1 MKIAVD
7 IRSAS
12 GEKAGKGWFT
22 FYIIQNLL
30 EQDQK
35 NHYLLYAQN
44 KTPGFDKYKNA
55 QIKVIN
61 SKGILWH
68 YKVVKD
74 IQKEAPDI
82 FIAPTSYIIPVLLP
96 KSIKT
101 ILVVH
106 DLVSFFYPHMHNKKA
121 AFIERFLLRTA
132 LKKAKKVIAV
142 SKNTKNDIIQ
152 KFNYEK
158 NKINIVN
165 CSASDDFKP
174 VEAGSLSSFIKKTNL
189 PANFF
194 LAVGTLEPRKNYI
207 NLIKAFGRVNKR
219 YPNYHLIIVGN
230 NGWNYEQIYEE
241 IKINYLQKKVHIL
254 GYLSG
259 KSLNNLYNLAKG
271 FVFPSLYEGF
281 GIPPLEAMKCGCPVI
296 ASNTSSLP
304 EVVGESAILI
314 SPHSVSEMENAM
326 LSLVKDK
333 NLCDNLRQKGLKQAK
348 KFSWKN
354 SAAKLLKVIEK
365 L

>member
-22 FYIIQNLL
+22 FYIIKNLL
-30 EQDQK
+30 EQDQE

-68 YKVVKD
+68 YKTAKD
-74 IQKEAPDI
+74 IQKEEADI

-106 DLVSFFYPHMHNKKA
+106 DLVAFFYPRAHNKKA
-121 AFIERFLLRTA
+121 AFIERFLLKTA
-132 LKKAKKVIAV
+132 LKKAQKVIAV

-158 NKINIVN
+158 NKINVVY

-174 VEAGSLSSFIKKTNL
+174 IETGTLKSFVKKTNL

-194 LAVGTLEPRKNYI
+194 LSVGTLEPRKNYV
-207 NLIKAFGRVNKR
+207 NLVKAFAAVNKR

-296 ASNTSSLP
+296 TSNTSSLP
-304 EVVGESAILI
+304 EVVGDSAILVN
-314 SPHSVSEMENAM
+314 PQSVPEIAKAIV
-326 LSLVKDK
+326 SLIEDK
-333 NLCDNLRQKGLKQAK
+333 NLCNELRKKGLKQAK
-348 KFSWKN
+348 KFSWVK
-354 SAAKLLKVIEK
+354 SACKLLKVIEQ